1 MNQEVVIT
9 CAITGSADALSLHPD
24 LPVTPEQIADS
35 AIEAARAGASVVHI
49 HVRDPKTGAGS
60 RDPALFREV
69 VERIRSSESDVV
81 LNLTAG
87 MGGDFYVGE
96 KNPAEPGPG
105 TDFVDPIERL
115 AHVDELLPEI
125 CTLDCGS
132 MNFGDD
138 LYVMM
143 NPPPHLR
150 AQAAHVKALGV
161 KPELEI
167 FDTGHFAFAQKM
179 VREGLMDERP
189 MYQFCH
195 DIAWG
200 MPADVGLLKNM
211 VDQLPPDTFWTSFAI
226 SRMQMP
232 WVAQSV
238 LLGGHVRVGLE
249 DNLYLEKGV
258 LASNAQLVDRA
269 VSIVENLGARVV
281 GPDRARELIGLGA
294 PGGPP
299 AAGDR

>member
-9 CAITGSADALSLHPD
+9 CAITGSADTAKMHPG
-24 LPVTPEQIADS
+24 LPVTPEQIAAS
-35 AIEAARAGASVVHI
+35 ALEAANAGAAVVHI
-49 HVRDPKTGAGS
+49 HVRDPATGAGS
-60 RDPALFREV
+60 RDPRLFREV
-69 VERIRSSESDVV
+69 VERVRASGVDVV

-96 KNPAEPGPG
+96 ENPVEPGPG
-105 TDFVDPIERL
+105 TDFVDPLERL

-150 AQAAHVKALGV
+150 AQAEHVTAIGV

-167 FDTGHFAFAQKM
+167 FDTGQFAFALKM
-179 VREGLMDERP
+179 VSEGLMDERP

-211 VDQLPPDTFWTSFAI
+211 VDQLPPDSFWTSFAI

-232 WVAQSV
+232 WVAQSI

-249 DNLYLEKGV
+249 DNLYLGKGV
-258 LASNAQLVDRA
+258 LATNGKLVEKA
-269 VSIVENLGARVV
+269 VSIVENLGASVA
-281 GPDRARELIGLGA
+281 GPERARELIGVRSRN
-294 PGGPP
+294 
-299 AAGDR
+299 DR

>member
-9 CAITGSADALSLHPD
+9 CAITGSADTASLHSG
-24 LPVTPEQIADS
+24 LPVTPEQIAAS
-35 AIEAARAGASVVHI
+35 AIEAAKAGAAVVHI

-60 RDPALFREV
+60 RDPVLFREV
-69 VERIRSSESDVV
+69 VERIRASGQDVV

-96 KNPAEPGPG
+96 ENPAEPGPG
-105 TDFVDPIERL
+105 TDFVDPILRL

-150 AQAAHVKALGV
+150 AQAEHVKALGV

-167 FDTGHFAFAQKM
+167 FDTGQFAFALKM
-179 VREGLMDERP
+179 VREGLLDERP

-232 WVAQSV
+232 WVAQSI

-258 LASNAQLVDRA
+258 LASNAQLVERA
-269 VSIVENLGARVV
+269 VSIVENLGARVA
-281 GPDRARELIGLGA
+281 GPERARALIGLPA
-294 PGGPP
+294 RSPHPGT
-299 AAGDR
+299 GDR

>member
-9 CAITGSADALSLHPD
+9 CAITGSADTAKVHPG
-24 LPVTPEQIADS
+24 LPVTPEQIAAS
-35 AIEAARAGASVVHI
+35 AVEAANAGAAVVHI
-49 HVRDPKTGAGS
+49 HVRDPATGAGS
-60 RDPALFREV
+60 RDPRLFREV
-69 VERIRSSESDVV
+69 VEKIRASGVDVV

-96 KNPAEPGPG
+96 KNPVEPGPG
-105 TDFVDPIERL
+105 TDFVDPLERL

-150 AQAAHVKALGV
+150 AQAEHVKAIGV

-167 FDTGHFAFAQKM
+167 FDTGQFAFALKM
-179 VREGLMDERP
+179 VSEGLMDERP

-211 VDQLPPDTFWTSFAI
+211 VDQLPSGSFWTSFAI

-232 WVAQSV
+232 WVAQSI
-238 LLGGHVRVGLE
+238 LLGGHARVGLE

-258 LASNAQLVDRA
+258 LATNGKLVEKA

-281 GPDRARELIGLGA
+281 GPERARELIGVRSGSN
-294 PGGPP
+294 
-299 AAGDR
+299 R

>member
-9 CAITGSADALSLHPD
+9 CAITGSADTAKMHPG

-35 AIEAARAGASVVHI
+35 ALEAANAGAAVVHI
-49 HVRDPKTGAGS
+49 HVRDPATGAGS
-60 RDPALFREV
+60 RDPRLFREV
-69 VERIRSSESDVV
+69 VERVRASGVDVV

-96 KNPAEPGPG
+96 ENPVEPGPG
-105 TDFVDPIERL
+105 TDFVDPLERL
-115 AHVDELLPEI
+115 VHVDELLPEI

-150 AQAAHVKALGV
+150 AQAEHVKAIGV

-167 FDTGHFAFAQKM
+167 FDTGQFAFALKM
-179 VREGLMDERP
+179 VSEGLMDERP

-211 VDQLPPDTFWTSFAI
+211 VDQLPPDSFWTSFAI

-232 WVAQSV
+232 WVAQSI

-249 DNLYLEKGV
+249 DNLYLGKGV
-258 LASNAQLVDRA
+258 LATNGKLVEKA
-269 VSIVENLGARVV
+269 VSIVENLGASVV
-281 GPDRARELIGLGA
+281 GPERARELIGVRSRN
-294 PGGPP
+294 
-299 AAGDR
+299 DR

>member
-9 CAITGSADALSLHPD
+9 CAITGSADTAKMHPE
-24 LPVTPEQIADS
+24 LPVTPEQIAD
-35 AIEAARAGASVVHI
+35 AAVEAARAGAAVVHI
-49 HVRDPKTGAGS
+49 HVRDPETGAGS

-69 VERIRSSESDVV
+69 VERIRESDQDVV

-96 KNPAEPGPG
+96 TNPAEPGPG
-105 TDFVDPIERL
+105 TDFVDPLERL

-132 MNFGDD
+132 MNFGDG

-150 AQAAHVKALGV
+150 AQAEHVRSLGV

-167 FDTGHFAFAQKM
+167 FDTGQFAFALKM
-179 VREGLMDERP
+179 VAEGLMDERP

-200 MPADVGLLKNM
+200 MPADVGLLKTM
-211 VDQLPPDTFWTSFAI
+211 VDQLPAGTFWTSFAI

-232 WVAQSV
+232 WVAQSI

-249 DNLYLEKGV
+249 DNLYLERGV
-258 LASNAQLVDRA
+258 LASNGQLVERA

-281 GPDRARELIGLGA
+281 GPEKARELIGVRSRSQ
-294 PGGPP
+294 P
-299 AAGDR
+299 